1 MSLLLSRKRE
11 IHANPVGNSFGFADG
26 FLEIN
31 SFSIGG
37 VAEASVEARY

>member
-1 MSLLLSRKRE
+1 MSLALSRKRE
-11 IHANPVGNSFGFADG
+11 IHAIPVGSSFGSADG
-26 FLEIN
+26 FWKID